1 MTFRDRLDAGKH
13 LAEALKAY
21 AHRTD
26 VLVAGLPRGG
36 VPVAAVVADALGA
49 PLDVVLVRKLGM
61 PFDSELAFGAI
72 AEGGVQ
78 FINQNLVS
86 EFRLSPQIIAGIVER
101 QQKEIERRAVMYRGS
116 KPPEPIEGKTVLV
129 IDDGLATGATM
140 FAAVRALRQRG
151 AAMIVVAVPVGP
163 QIGRAHV

>member
-1 MTFRDRLDAGKH
+1 MLFR
-13 LAEALKAY
+13 
-21 AHRTD
+21 
-26 VLVAGLPRGG
+26 
-36 VPVAAVVADALGA
+36 
-49 PLDVVLVRKLGM
+49 
-61 PFDSELAFGAI
+61 
-72 AEGGVQ
+72 
-78 FINQNLVS
+78 S

-163 QIGRAHV
+163 RDTIAKLQNEADDVICLHTPDYFMAVGAWYSDFNQVSDNEVRAELASHAKAHA